1 MDGLV
6 LDSDQYAV
14 KKCVNG
20 LERLLCLIM
29 RQMYLFFYYLC
40 LMKYK

>member
-1 MDGLV
+1 MDGIGLS
-6 LDSDQYAV
+6 SDKYAV

-29 RQMYLFFYYLC
+29 GQMYLFFYYLYI
-40 LMKYK
+40 MKYK